1 MLDSIIEF
9 IKTFLML
16 FFELLLLFIVVSFI
30 VSLIQQVVS
39 EEKIIKLL
47 SKPNEVVNYILG
59 MIFGA
64 VTPFCSCS
72 TIPILAG
79 LLNSKVP
86 FGPAMSFLIASPLM
100 NPLMIFMLWALLG
113 WKVAIVYFV
122 VLAIFSILTGLVFS
136 KMNLA
141 ESYKGV
147 NVKGDGFF
155 ANKTGSRFKQAL
167 NDAWAFLY
175 PMLPYLFIGVF
186 IGAFIY
192 GFIPE
197 EFITKYAS
205 GDGFISVFIASVIGI
220 PMYIRPET
228 MLPIAEALVSKGM
241 SLGTVVALIIGGAG
255 ASIPEVVLLSKLFK
269 KKFVISFIIAILVVA
284 IVTGLIV
291 NIII

>member
-16 FFELLLLFIVVSFI
+16 FFELLLLFIIVSFI
-30 VSLIQQVVS
+30 VSQIQQFVS
-39 EEKIIKLL
+39 EEKIKRLL
-47 SKPNEVVNYILG
+47 SKPNQAINYILG

-64 VTPFCSCS
+64 ITPFCSCS

-86 FGPAMSFLIASPLM
+86 FGPTMSFLIASPLM
-100 NPLMIFMLWALLG
+100 NPLMLFMLWALLG

-122 VLAIFSILTGLVFS
+122 VLAVFSILTGLVFS

-141 ESYKGV
+141 NSYKGV

-192 GFIPE
+192 GFVPKT
-197 EFITKYAS
+197 FITKYAS
-205 GDGFISVFIASVIGI
+205 GDGILSVFIASIIGI

-284 IVTGLIV
+284 IATGLIV
-291 NIII
+291 NMIV

>member
-1 MLDSIIEF
+1 
-9 IKTFLML
+9 
-16 FFELLLLFIVVSFI
+16 
-30 VSLIQQVVS
+30 
-39 EEKIIKLL
+39 
-47 SKPNEVVNYILG
+47 KPNQVINYILG
-59 MIFGA
+59 MIFGSI
-64 VTPFCSCS
+64 TPFCSCS

-86 FGPAMSFLIASPLM
+86 FGPAVSFLIASPLM
-100 NPLMIFMLWALLG
+100 NPLMIFMLWSLLS
-113 WKVAIVYFV
+113 WKVAVIYFV

-141 ESYKGV
+141 KTYKGV

-155 ANKTGSRFKQAL
+155 ANKTGSRVKHAL

-192 GFIPE
+192 GFVPE
-197 EFITKYAS
+197 TFITKYAS
-205 GDGFISVFIASVIGI
+205 GDSSISVLIASVVGI

-228 MLPIAEALVSKGM
+228 MLPIAGALASKGM
-241 SLGTVVALIIGGAG
+241 SLGTVVSLIIGGAG

-269 KKFVISFIIAILVVA
+269 KEFVVSFVITILVVA
-284 IVTGLIV
+284 ISTGLIV

>member
-1 MLDSIIEF
+1 MIDSIIEF

-16 FFELLLLFIVVSFI
+16 FFELLILFIIVSFI

-39 EEKIIKLL
+39 EDKIKNML
-47 SKPNEVVNYILG
+47 SQPNQGINYFLG

-64 VTPFCSCS
+64 ITPFCSCS

-86 FGPAMSFLIASPLM
+86 FGPSMSFLMASPLM
-100 NPLMIFMLWALLG
+100 NPLMLFMLWALLG
-113 WKVAIVYFV
+113 WKVAAVYFV
-122 VLAIFSILTGLVFS
+122 VLAIFSILTGFVFS

-141 ESYKGV
+141 KSYKGV

-192 GFIPE
+192 GFVPE
-197 EFITKYAS
+197 TFITKYAS
-205 GDGFISVFIASVIGI
+205 GDGVISVFIASVIGI

-269 KKFVISFIIAILVVA
+269 KKFVFSFVIAILVVA
-284 IVTGLIV
+284 VATGLII
-291 NIII
+291 NIIV

>member
-1 MLDSIIEF
+1 MVDSIIEF

-30 VSLIQQVVS
+30 VSLIQQVIS
-39 EEKIIKLL
+39 EEKIKKLL
-47 SKPNEVVNYILG
+47 SKPNKAVNYILG

-241 SLGTVVALIIGGAG
+241 SLGPVVALIIGGAG

-269 KKFVISFIIAILVVA
+269 KKFVVSFVIAILVVA
-284 IVTGLIV
+284 IATGLIV

>member
-16 FFELLLLFIVVSFI
+16 FFELLVLFIIVSFI
-30 VSLIQQVVS
+30 ISLIQQVVS
-39 EEKIIKLL
+39 EEKIKRLL
-47 SKPNEVVNYILG
+47 SKPNQAINYILG

-64 VTPFCSCS
+64 ITPFCSCS

-100 NPLMIFMLWALLG
+100 NPLMLFMLWALLG
-113 WKVAIVYFV
+113 WKVAMVYFI
-122 VLAIFSILTGLVFS
+122 VLAIFSILTSLVFS

-141 ESYKGV
+141 ETYKGV

-167 NDAWAFLY
+167 NDAWTFLY

-284 IVTGLIV
+284 IATGLIV
-291 NIII
+291 NLII

>member
-1 MLDSIIEF
+1 MLDSIMEF
-9 IKTFLML
+9 IKTFVML
-16 FFELLLLFIVVSFI
+16 FFELLTLFIIVSFI

-39 EEKIIKLL
+39 EEKIKRFL
-47 SKPNEVVNYILG
+47 SKPNQAISYVLG
-59 MIFGA
+59 MVFGA
-64 VTPFCSCS
+64 MTPFCSCS

-86 FGPAMSFLIASPLM
+86 FGPAMSFLISSPLM

-113 WKVAIVYFV
+113 WKVAIVYFI
-122 VLAIFSILTGLVFS
+122 VLAIFSILTGFVFS

-141 ESYKGV
+141 ET
-147 NVKGDGFF
+147 GFF
-155 ANKTGSRFKQAL
+155 ANKTESRFKQAL

-192 GFIPE
+192 GFVPE
-197 EFITKYAS
+197 TFITKYAS
-205 GDGFISVFIASVIGI
+205 GGGIISVFIASIIGI

-228 MLPIAEALVSKGM
+228 MLPIAEALASKGM

-269 KKFVISFIIAILVVA
+269 KKFVISFVIAILVVA
-284 IVTGLIV
+284 ISTGLMV
-291 NIII
+291 NIVI

>member
-1 MLDSIIEF
+1 MVDSIIEF

-39 EEKIIKLL
+39 EEKIKKLL
-47 SKPNEVVNYILG
+47 SKPNKAVNYILG

-269 KKFVISFIIAILVVA
+269 KKFVVSFVIAILVVA
-284 IVTGLIV
+284 IATGLIV

>member
-1 MLDSIIEF
+1 MVDSIMEF

-16 FFELLLLFIVVSFI
+16 FFELLSLFIVVSFI

-39 EEKIIKLL
+39 EEKIKKLL
-47 SKPNEVVNYILG
+47 SKPNKAVNYILG

-86 FGPAMSFLIASPLM
+86 FGPTMSFLIASPLM
-100 NPLMIFMLWALLG
+100 NPLMIFMLWVLLG

-122 VLAIFSILTGLVFS
+122 VLAFFSIFTGLVFS
-136 KMNLA
+136 RMNLA
-141 ESYKGV
+141 ETYKGV

-155 ANKTGSRFKQAL
+155 ANKSGSRFKQAL

-241 SLGTVVALIIGGAG
+241 SLGTVVALIIGGAS

-269 KKFVISFIIAILVVA
+269 KKFVVSFFIAILVVA
-284 IVTGLIV
+284 IATGLIV

>member
-16 FFELLLLFIVVSFI
+16 FFELLVLFIIVSFF

-39 EEKIIKLL
+39 EEKIKRLL
-47 SKPNEVVNYILG
+47 SKPNQAINYILG
-59 MIFGA
+59 MVFGA
-64 VTPFCSCS
+64 ITPFCSCS

-100 NPLMIFMLWALLG
+100 NPLMLFMLWALLG
-113 WKVAIVYFV
+113 WKVAVVYFV
-122 VLAIFSILTGLVFS
+122 VIAIFSILTGLVFS

-155 ANKTGSRFKQAL
+155 ANKTGSRLKQAL

-192 GFIPE
+192 GFVPE
-197 EFITKYAS
+197 TFITKYAS
-205 GDGFISVFIASVIGI
+205 GDGIISVFIASIIGI

-269 KKFVISFIIAILVVA
+269 KKFVVSFVIAILVVA
-284 IVTGLIV
+284 IATGLIV
-291 NIII
+291 NMIV

>member
-1 MLDSIIEF
+1 MIDSIMEF

-167 NDAWAFLY
+167 NEAWAFLY

-269 KKFVISFIIAILVVA
+269 KKFVVSFVIAILVVA
-284 IVTGLIV
+284 IATGLIV

>member
-1 MLDSIIEF
+1 MIDSIMEF

-155 ANKTGSRFKQAL
+155 ANKTGSHFKQAL

>member
-1 MLDSIIEF
+1 MIDSIMEF

-175 PMLPYLFIGVF
+175 PMLPYLFIG
-186 IGAFIY
+186 AFIY

>member
-1 MLDSIIEF
+1 MIDSIMEF

>member
-16 FFELLLLFIVVSFI
+16 FFELLILFIIVSFI

-39 EEKIIKLL
+39 EEKIKRLL
-47 SKPNEVVNYILG
+47 SKPNKAVNYILG

-64 VTPFCSCS
+64 MTPFCSCS
-72 TIPILAG
+72 TIPILGG

-100 NPLMIFMLWALLG
+100 NPLMVFMLWALLG
-113 WKVAIVYFV
+113 WRVAIVYFV
-122 VLAIFSILTGLVFS
+122 VLAIFSILTGFVFS

-155 ANKTGSRFKQAL
+155 ANKTGSRVKQAL

-192 GFIPE
+192 GFVPE
-197 EFITKYAS
+197 TFITKYAS
-205 GDGFISVFIASVIGI
+205 GDGVIAVLIASVIGI

-269 KKFVISFIIAILVVA
+269 KKFVVSFVIAILVVA
-284 IVTGLIV
+284 VATGLIV
-291 NIII
+291 NMIV

>member
-1 MLDSIIEF
+1 MVYSIMEF

-39 EEKIIKLL
+39 EEKIKKLL
-47 SKPNEVVNYILG
+47 SKPNKAVNYILG
-59 MIFGA
+59 MILGA

-241 SLGTVVALIIGGAG
+241 SIGTVVALIIGGAG

-269 KKFVISFIIAILVVA
+269 KKFVVSFVIAILVVA
-284 IVTGLIV
+284 IATGLIV

>member
-16 FFELLLLFIVVSFI
+16 FFELLVLFIIVSFF

-39 EEKIIKLL
+39 EEKIKRLL
-47 SKPNEVVNYILG
+47 SKPNQAINYILG
-59 MIFGA
+59 MVFGA
-64 VTPFCSCS
+64 ITPFCSCS

-100 NPLMIFMLWALLG
+100 NPLMLFMLWALLG
-113 WKVAIVYFV
+113 WKVAVIYFV
-122 VLAIFSILTGLVFS
+122 VLAVFSILTGLVFS

-141 ESYKGV
+141 NSYKGV
-147 NVKGDGFF
+147 YVKGDGFF
-155 ANKTGSRFKQAL
+155 ANKSGSRFKQAL

-192 GFIPE
+192 GFVPE
-197 EFITKYAS
+197 TFITKYAS
-205 GDGFISVFIASVIGI
+205 GDGVISVFIASVIGI

-269 KKFVISFIIAILVVA
+269 KKFVVSFVIAILVVA
-284 IVTGLIV
+284 IVTGLMV

>member
-16 FFELLLLFIVVSFI
+16 FFELLILFIIVSFI

-39 EEKIIKLL
+39 EEKIKRLL
-47 SKPNEVVNYILG
+47 SRPNKAVNYILG

-122 VLAIFSILTGLVFS
+122 VLAVFSILTGLVFS

-141 ESYKGV
+141 NSYKGV

-205 GDGFISVFIASVIGI
+205 GDGFISVLIASVIGI

-255 ASIPEVVLLSKLFK
+255 ASIPEVALLSKLFK
-269 KKFVISFIIAILVVA
+269 RKFVISFVIAILGVA
-284 IVTGLIV
+284 IATGLIV

>member
-1 MLDSIIEF
+1 MIDSIMEF

-39 EEKIIKLL
+39 EEKIKKLL
-47 SKPNEVVNYILG
+47 SKPNKVVNYILG
-59 MIFGA
+59 MMFGA

-269 KKFVISFIIAILVVA
+269 KKFVISFIIAILIVA
-284 IVTGLIV
+284 IATGLIV

>member
-16 FFELLLLFIVVSFI
+16 FFELLVLFIIVSFI
-30 VSLIQQVVS
+30 VSLIQQIVS
-39 EEKIIKLL
+39 EEKIKSLL
-47 SKPNEVVNYILG
+47 SKPNQAINYILG

-64 VTPFCSCS
+64 ITPFCSCS

-100 NPLMIFMLWALLG
+100 NPLMLFMLWALLG
-113 WKVAIVYFV
+113 WKVAIVYFL
-122 VLAIFSILTGLVFS
+122 VLAVFSILTGLVFS

-141 ESYKGV
+141 NSYKGV

-192 GFIPE
+192 GFVPE
-197 EFITKYAS
+197 TFITKYAS
-205 GDGFISVFIASVIGI
+205 GDGILSVFIASIIGI
-220 PMYIRPET
+220 PMYIRSET

-284 IVTGLIV
+284 IATGLIV
-291 NIII
+291 NLII

>member
-1 MLDSIIEF
+1 MVDSIMEF

-39 EEKIIKLL
+39 EEKFKKLL
-47 SKPNEVVNYILG
+47 SKPNKAVNYILG

-141 ESYKGV
+141 KSYKGV

-155 ANKTGSRFKQAL
+155 ANKTGSRFKQAS

-269 KKFVISFIIAILVVA
+269 KKFVVSFVIAILVVA
-284 IVTGLIV
+284 IATGLIV

>member
-1 MLDSIIEF
+1 MVDSIMEF

-39 EEKIIKLL
+39 EEKIKKLL
-47 SKPNEVVNYILG
+47 SKPNKAVNYILG

-113 WKVAIVYFV
+113 WKVAIVYFI
-122 VLAIFSILTGLVFS
+122 VLAVFSILTGLVFS

-141 ESYKGV
+141 NSYKGV

-205 GDGFISVFIASVIGI
+205 GDGFMSVLIASVIGI

-269 KKFVISFIIAILVVA
+269 KKFVISFVIAILVVA
-284 IVTGLIV
+284 IATGLIV
-291 NIII
+291 NMII

>member
-1 MLDSIIEF
+1 MLDSIMEF
-9 IKTFLML
+9 IKTFVML
-16 FFELLLLFIVVSFI
+16 FFELLTLFIIVSFI

-39 EEKIIKLL
+39 EEKIKRFL
-47 SKPNEVVNYILG
+47 SKPNQAISYVLG
-59 MIFGA
+59 MVFGA
-64 VTPFCSCS
+64 MTPFCSCS

-86 FGPAMSFLIASPLM
+86 FGPAVSFLIASPLM

-113 WKVAIVYFV
+113 WKVAIVYFI
-122 VLAIFSILTGLVFS
+122 VLAIFSILTGFVFS

-141 ESYKGV
+141 ETYKGV

-155 ANKTGSRFKQAL
+155 ANKTGSRVKHAL

-192 GFIPE
+192 GFVPE
-197 EFITKYAS
+197 TFITIYAS
-205 GDGFISVFIASVIGI
+205 GGGIISVFIASIIGI

-228 MLPIAEALVSKGM
+228 MLPIAEALASKGI

-269 KKFVISFIIAILVVA
+269 KKFVISFVIAILVVA
-284 IVTGLIV
+284 ISTGLMV
-291 NIII
+291 NIVI

>member
-1 MLDSIIEF
+1 MVDSIMEF

-39 EEKIIKLL
+39 EEKIKKLL
-47 SKPNEVVNYILG
+47 SKPNKAVNYILG

-113 WKVAIVYFV
+113 WKVAIVYFI
-122 VLAIFSILTGLVFS
+122 VLAVFSILTGLVFS

-141 ESYKGV
+141 NSYKGV

-205 GDGFISVFIASVIGI
+205 GDGFISVLIASVIGI

-269 KKFVISFIIAILVVA
+269 KKFVVSFVIAILVVA
-284 IVTGLIV
+284 IATGLIV

>member
-1 MLDSIIEF
+1 MVDSIIEF

-39 EEKIIKLL
+39 EEKIKKLL
-47 SKPNEVVNYILG
+47 SKPNKAVNYILG

-205 GDGFISVFIASVIGI
+205 GDSFISVFIASVIGI

-269 KKFVISFIIAILVVA
+269 KKFVVSFVIAILVVA
-284 IVTGLIV
+284 IATGLIV

>member
-16 FFELLLLFIVVSFI
+16 FFELLVLFIIVSFI

-39 EEKIIKLL
+39 EEKIKRLL
-47 SKPNEVVNYILG
+47 SKPNQAINYILG

-64 VTPFCSCS
+64 ITPFCSCS

-100 NPLMIFMLWALLG
+100 NPLMVFMLWALLG
-113 WKVAIVYFV
+113 WKVAVVYFV

-192 GFIPE
+192 GFVPE
-197 EFITKYAS
+197 TFITKYAG
-205 GDGFISVFIASVIGI
+205 GDGIISVFIASVIGI

-269 KKFVISFIIAILVVA
+269 KKFVISFVIAILVVA
-284 IVTGLIV
+284 IATGLIV

>member
-1 MLDSIIEF
+1 MLDSIMEF
-9 IKTFLML
+9 IKTFVML
-16 FFELLLLFIVVSFI
+16 FFELLTLLIIVSFI

-39 EEKIIKLL
+39 EEKIKRFL
-47 SKPNEVVNYILG
+47 SKPNQAISYVLG
-59 MIFGA
+59 MVFGA
-64 VTPFCSCS
+64 MTPFCSCS

-86 FGPAMSFLIASPLM
+86 FGPAMSFLISSPLM

-113 WKVAIVYFV
+113 WKVAIVYFI
-122 VLAIFSILTGLVFS
+122 VLAIFSILTGFVFS

-141 ESYKGV
+141 ETYKGV

-155 ANKTGSRFKQAL
+155 ANKTGSRVKHAL

-192 GFIPE
+192 GFVPE
-197 EFITKYAS
+197 TFITIYAS
-205 GDGFISVFIASVIGI
+205 GGGIISVFIASIIGI

-228 MLPIAEALVSKGM
+228 MLPIAEALASKGM

-269 KKFVISFIIAILVVA
+269 KKFVISFVIAILVVA
-284 IVTGLIV
+284 ISTGLMV
-291 NIII
+291 NIVI

>member
-1 MLDSIIEF
+1 MLDSIMEF
-9 IKTFLML
+9 IKTFVML
-16 FFELLLLFIVVSFI
+16 FFELLTLFIIVSFI

-39 EEKIIKLL
+39 EEKIKRFL
-47 SKPNEVVNYILG
+47 SKPNQAISYVLG
-59 MIFGA
+59 MVFGA
-64 VTPFCSCS
+64 MTPFCSCS

-86 FGPAMSFLIASPLM
+86 LGPAVSFLIASPLM

-113 WKVAIVYFV
+113 WKVAIVYFI
-122 VLAIFSILTGLVFS
+122 VLAIFSILTGFVFS

-141 ESYKGV
+141 ETYKGV

-155 ANKTGSRFKQAL
+155 ANKTESRFKQAL

-192 GFIPE
+192 GFVPE
-197 EFITKYAS
+197 TFITKYAS
-205 GDGFISVFIASVIGI
+205 GGGIISVFIASIIGI

-228 MLPIAEALVSKGM
+228 MLPIAEALASKGM

-269 KKFVISFIIAILVVA
+269 KKFVISFVIAILVVA
-284 IVTGLIV
+284 ISTGLMV
-291 NIII
+291 NIVI

>member
-1 MLDSIIEF
+1 MIDSILEF

-228 MLPIAEALVSKGM
+228 MLHIAEALVSKGM

-269 KKFVISFIIAILVVA
+269 KKFVVSFVIAILVVA
-284 IVTGLIV
+284 IATGLIV

>member
-1 MLDSIIEF
+1 MLDSIMEF

-39 EEKIIKLL
+39 EEKIKKLL
-47 SKPNEVVNYILG
+47 SKPNKAINYILG

-64 VTPFCSCS
+64 ITPFCSCS

-86 FGPAMSFLIASPLM
+86 FGPTMSFLIASPLM
-100 NPLMIFMLWALLG
+100 NPLMIFMLWVLLG

-122 VLAIFSILTGLVFS
+122 VLAFFSILTGLVFS

-141 ESYKGV
+141 EAYKGV

-175 PMLPYLFIGVF
+175 PMLPYLIIGVF

-205 GDGFISVFIASVIGI
+205 GDGFISVLISSVIGI
-220 PMYIRPET
+220 PMYIRPGT

-241 SLGTVVALIIGGAG
+241 SLGTVVSLIIGGAG

-269 KKFVISFIIAILVVA
+269 KKFVISFVIAILLVA
-284 IVTGLIV
+284 IATGLIV

>member
-1 MLDSIIEF
+1 MLDSIMEF
-9 IKTFLML
+9 IKTFVML
-16 FFELLLLFIVVSFI
+16 FFELLTLFIIVSFI

-39 EEKIIKLL
+39 EEKIKRFL
-47 SKPNEVVNYILG
+47 SKPNQAISYVLG
-59 MIFGA
+59 MVFGA
-64 VTPFCSCS
+64 MTPFCSCS

-86 FGPAMSFLIASPLM
+86 FGPAVSFLIASPLM

-113 WKVAIVYFV
+113 WKVAIVYFI
-122 VLAIFSILTGLVFS
+122 VLAIFSILTGFVFS

-141 ESYKGV
+141 ETYKGV

-155 ANKTGSRFKQAL
+155 ANKTGSRVKHAL

-192 GFIPE
+192 GFVPE
-197 EFITKYAS
+197 TFITIYAS
-205 GDGFISVFIASVIGI
+205 GGGIISVFIASIIGI

-228 MLPIAEALVSKGM
+228 MLSIAEALASKGM

-269 KKFVISFIIAILVVA
+269 KKFVISFVIAILVVA
-284 IVTGLIV
+284 ISTGLMV
-291 NIII
+291 NIVI

>member
-1 MLDSIIEF
+1 MIDSILEF

-167 NDAWAFLY
+167 NDVWAFLY